1 MKRSLVN
8 SLFLEQGRDQ
18 ITVIVSKKKKKRGSK
33 SFFSAFVRCRWVRI
47 TKVMGFMLGRL
58 CKVEEV
64 FFDIF
69 STNVM
74 LACFSNKGKAHQVI
88 MWLLVC

>member
-1 MKRSLVN
+1 MKTSLVN

-18 ITVIVSKKKKKRGSK
+18 ITLFVSKKKKRGSK

-47 TKVMGFMLGRL
+47 TKVMGFMLGRF

-74 LACFSNKGKAHQVI
+74 IVCFSNKGKAHQVI